1 MAPKELYLLLLCR
14 LRDIYLLLVGMPW
27 LSKVTIHFYAHL
39 RLSENDCKIK
49 GLVDYKN
56 GIK

>member
-1 MAPKELYLLLLCR
+1 MAPKKIYLLLLCR

-27 LSKVTIHFYAHL
+27 LCKVTTHCYAQL
-39 RLSENDCKIK
+39 GLSENDCEIK
-49 GLVDYKN
+49 GLVDHKN